1 MLKLYQTKTLCP
13 APLVEVLGTQACS
26 GSSQHH
32 PLLHRSRLDRASY
45 YHYVFLSDIAWT
57 PCPVAG
63 RICRVER
70 RGVDPANMRSVLNIV
85 MDAADAP

>member
-1 MLKLYQTKTLCP
+1 LT
-13 APLVEVLGTQACS
+13 GQAITITF
-26 GSSQHH
+26 
-32 PLLHRSRLDRASY
+32 L
-45 YHYVFLSDIAWT
+45 LSDIAWT

>member
-1 MLKLYQTKTLCP
+1 LT
-13 APLVEVLGTQACS
+13 GQAITITF
-26 GSSQHH
+26 
-32 PLLHRSRLDRASY
+32 
-45 YHYVFLSDIAWT
+45 FLSDIAWT